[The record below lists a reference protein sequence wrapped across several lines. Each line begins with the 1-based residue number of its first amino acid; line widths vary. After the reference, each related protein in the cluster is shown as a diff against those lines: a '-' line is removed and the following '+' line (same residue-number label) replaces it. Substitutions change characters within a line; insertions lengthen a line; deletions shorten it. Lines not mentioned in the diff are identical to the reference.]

1 MSVEVLNSMGNI
13 MVGDKSIIVQ
23 DAYKRYSDII
33 SMKGLNMSVST
44 GTIYGLLGPSGC
56 GKTTLLNCILS
67 LSSLDSGKIYLKAQ
81 RHSEISYMPQDIT
94 LHNNLT
100 AHQTFIFYG
109 KLYGINEENVK
120 KRINELVRLLK
131 LPSLSMQIKNLSGGE
146 KRRLSFGVALFHDP
160 KIMILDEPTVGMDPL
175 MRQSIWN
182 HLVELSLEGKTIVIT
197 THYVEEAI
205 RANVVGFMR
214 NGVLVGEDS
223 PNTLILKQN
232 SLTLEEAFL
241 SLCYEQES
249 EKFFNKSKQEY
260 SDILPFTKNRLK
272 NSFSWRRFRALTYKN
287 AALLYK
293 DHTFLFFTF
302 VLPLV
307 QTIVYN
313 LCVGHNIQNVKLG
326 VVNDEIKN
334 CSTDLYQ
341 QKCFL
346 NDPSNTKLSCMFIDH
361 LRASSYLIDY
371 SSLNSGN
378 DALNARFIWGL
389 IYFTSNYTLTLK
401 NRLNIFVNSYDID
414 YSSVKITLDSSNYI
428 MKLKIKDDITSTF
441 VKTLKE
447 ATKYCNISEKSYSY
461 PISIQS
467 IGNVKV
473 TEFIHSASP
482 GFIVLLAFYFPMILS
497 TGLLLSEKDEGI
509 MSRIMVA
516 GVQFLEFVVSIIF
529 LQTIVHII
537 QSSIEIF
544 IMYFVFNN
552 PISPDNFWTFAI
564 TIMIIGYQG
573 MFAGI
578 LVAAVS
584 KNYTMATHIN
594 MGTNVLFSC
603 LCGLIWPMESAHPV
617 LKAFNRF
624 LPISIASETIGNLT
638 LKEWP
643 LYHPLVLRGLIL
655 TILWL
660 IVFAVPVCFFSSFKK
675 DAWLKPK

>member
-1 MSVEVLNSMGNI
+1 MPFGALNVFKNI
-13 MVGDKSIIVQ
+13 AGDKSIIVQ
-23 DAYKRYSDII
+23 NAYKRYSDIKSI
-33 SMKGLNMSVST
+33 EGLNMSVST

-56 GKTTLLNCILS
+56 GKTTLLNCILG
-67 LSSLDSGKIYLKAQ
+67 LTALDSGKIYLKAQ

-100 AHQTFIFYG
+100 AYQTFIFYG
-109 KLYGINEENVK
+109 KLYGINEKNVER
-120 KRINELVRLLK
+120 RINEIVHLLR
-131 LPSLSMQIKNLSGGE
+131 LPSLSIQIKNLSGGE
-146 KRRLSFGVALFHDP
+146 KRRLSFAVALFHDP
-160 KIMILDEPTVGMDPL
+160 KIMILDEPTVGIDPVI
-175 MRQSIWN
+175 RQSIWN
-182 HLVELSLEGKTIVIT
+182 HLVELSLRGKTIVIT

-205 RANVVGFMR
+205 RADVVGFMR

-241 SLCYEQES
+241 SLCCIQES
-249 EKFFNKSKQEY
+249 EETSDKSKQKY
-260 SDILPFTKNRLK
+260 LPILPCTKNRLK
-272 NSFSWRRFRALTYKN
+272 NNFSWRRFRALTYKN
-287 AALLYK
+287 VALLYK

-313 LCVGHNIQNVKLG
+313 LCVGHNIQNAKLG
-326 VVNDEIKN
+326 VVNDEINN
-334 CSTDLYQ
+334 CSTGLYK

-346 NDPSNTKLSCMFIDH
+346 NDLNNTKLSCMFIDN
-361 LRASSYLIDY
+361 LRTSNNYLIDY
-371 SSLNSGN
+371 PSLKSGN
-378 DALNARFIWGL
+378 LALNANLIWGL
-389 IYFTSNYTLTLK
+389 IYFNSNYTLTLK
-401 NRLNIFVNSYDID
+401 NRLNLFVNRYDID
-414 YSSVKITLDSSNYI
+414 SSSVQITLDSTNYI
-428 MKLKIKDDITSTF
+428 MKLKIKNDITSTF
-441 VKTLKE
+441 VKTFKQ
-447 ATKYCNISEKSYSY
+447 AAKYCNISEKSYTY

-482 GFIVLLAFYFPMILS
+482 GFIVLLTFYFPMILS

-516 GVQFLEFVVSIIF
+516 GVKFLEFFVSVIF

-544 IMYFVFNN
+544 FMYFVFNN
-552 PISPDNFWTFAI
+552 PISLDNFWTFAM

-617 LKAFNRF
+617 LKAFNSF
-624 LPISIASETIGNLT
+624 LPLSIASETIGNLT

-643 LYHPLVLRGLIL
+643 FYHPLVLRGLIL

-660 IVFAVPVCFFSSFKK
+660 IVFAVLVCFFSSFKK
-675 DAWLKPK
+675 DTWIKPK

>member
-1 MSVEVLNSMGNI
+1 M
-13 MVGDKSIIVQ
+13 
-23 DAYKRYSDII
+23 R
-33 SMKGLNMSVST
+33 
-44 GTIYGLLGPSGC
+44 YGLLGPSGC
-56 GKTTLLNCILS
+56 GKTTLLNCILG
-67 LSSLDSGKIYLKAQ
+67 LTTLDAGKIFLKAQ

-109 KLYGINEENVK
+109 KLYGINDEHIK
-120 KRINELVRLLK
+120 KRINELVRLLR
-131 LPSLSMQIKNLSGGE
+131 LPSLSTQIKNLSGGE
-146 KRRLSFGVALFHDP
+146 KRRISFGVALFHDP
-160 KIMILDEPTVGMDPL
+160 KIMILDEPTVGMDPVI
-175 MRQSIWN
+175 RQSIWN
-182 HLVELSLEGKTIVIT
+182 HLVELSLEGKTIIIT

-205 RANVVGFMR
+205 RANVIS
-214 NGVLVGEDS
+214 N
-223 PNTLILKQN
+223 K
-232 SLTLEEAFL
+232 
-241 SLCYEQES
+241 
-249 EKFFNKSKQEY
+249 KSKQEY
-260 SDILPFTKNRLK
+260 SVVLPFSKNRLK

-287 AALLYK
+287 AAVLYK

-334 CSTDLYQ
+334 CSSDLYQ
-341 QKCFL
+341 RKCFL
-346 NDPSNTKLSCMFIDH
+346 NDPNNTKLSCMFIDH
-361 LRASSYLIDY
+361 LRASNNYLIY
-371 SSLNSGN
+371 FPNLKSGN
-378 DALNARFIWGL
+378 DALNSNFIWGL

-414 YSSVKITLDSSNYI
+414 FSSVQITLDSTNYI

-447 ATKYCNISEKSYSY
+447 ATKYCNISEKPYSY

-509 MSRIMVA
+509 ISRIMVA
-516 GVQFLEFVVSIIF
+516 GVKFFEYVVSVVF
-529 LQTIVHII
+529 LQTMVHII

-552 PISPDNFWTFAI
+552 PISSNNFWIFAMA
-564 TIMIIGYQG
+564 IMIIGYQG

-578 LVAAVS
+578 LVATVS

-624 LPISIASETIGNLT
+624 LPLSIASETIGNLT
-638 LKEWP
+638 LKDWP
-643 LYHPLVLRGLIL
+643 LHHPLVLRGLIL

-660 IVFAVPVCFFSSFKK
+660 IIFAAPVCFFSLFKK
-675 DAWLKPK
+675 DTWLKPK